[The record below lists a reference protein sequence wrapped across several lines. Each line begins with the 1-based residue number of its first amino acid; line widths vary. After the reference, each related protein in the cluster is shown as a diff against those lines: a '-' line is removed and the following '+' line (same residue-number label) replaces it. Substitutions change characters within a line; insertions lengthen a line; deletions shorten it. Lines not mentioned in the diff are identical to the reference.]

1 MRAEATPATPQRTLL
16 LPGASSLVEPLS
28 RQELRVLYLLVA
40 GRSNP
45 EIASELVVPVNT
57 VKTQIQ
63 SIYRKLGVK
72 NRMAASAAAR
82 ELRLL

>member
-1 MRAEATPATPQRTLL
+1 M
-16 LPGASSLVEPLS
+16 
-28 RQELRVLYLLVA
+28 YLLVA